1 MQAAVLALESSWYI
15 QINTGWMP
23 TPAAGPRQQRRTRG
37 CWTRRHDPKIVTMRL
52 RWNKRLRLLLF
63 LVVLS
68 GFLSTGYLALHAG
81 YVSISLIQRIRGLY
95 RDEMS
100 LFPIIKVDAVDCS
113 QLFDDDALEIS
124 RADAYHKTHPK
135 IVTGD
140 GDIASMARDC
150 DGFRSRLQYI
160 TTPVTIEEA
169 EFPIAF
175 RCVRFTCFQW
185 TGTL

>member
-1 MQAAVLALESSWYI
+1 
-15 QINTGWMP
+15 MP
-23 TPAAGPRQQRRTRG
+23 TPAAGPRQRRRTRG

-124 RADAYHKTHPK
+124 RADAYHKAHPK

-150 DGFRSRLQYI
+150 DGFRSRLPYI

-175 RCVRFTCFQW
+175 RCV
-185 TGTL
+185 